1 MKQKRKLR
9 KPFIAAIIIGFGL
22 LASLI
27 GTAAVNFVS
36 ESKKV
41 DAVQFIV
48 DGQVWF
54 TYDNK
59 TVLTSMLDTYKQS
72 FIRNIDS
79 NATILGVD
87 FVQTIEMVDVRV
99 EKEELISIYAAE
111 KKIRE
116 IEVPATIYEV
126 VKGDNLWDIAIAN
139 KMPLS
144 QIIKYNPDLN
154 PEKIWPGDE
163 ILFVPE
169 NPMLDVMVRLE
180 NKTFEPVEYRTE
192 YVQDPTLLT
201 SQRIILKPGKE
212 GVKRVTYDITML
224 NGYENEVIIDQE
236 TELIAPVSAK
246 VKVGT
251 KRTLTRISNSNFGV
265 TSGRL
270 SSNFGYRTH
279 PISGKRTFHAGI
291 DIAAS
296 TGTAVYAYS
305 EGTVSA
311 AGFNNTYGKYVI
323 INHGGGLQTLYLHLS
338 SINVDTGDKVATGKR
353 IGNVGNTGYSTGS
366 HLHFEVRV
374 NGVAK
379 SPWNYI

>member
-1 MKQKRKLR
+1 
-9 KPFIAAIIIGFGL
+9 
-22 LASLI
+22 
-27 GTAAVNFVS
+27 
-36 ESKKV
+36 
-41 DAVQFIV
+41 
-48 DGQVWF
+48 
-54 TYDNK
+54 
-59 TVLTSMLDTYKQS
+59 
-72 FIRNIDS
+72 
-79 NATILGVD
+79 
-87 FVQTIEMVDVRV
+87 
-99 EKEELISIYAAE
+99 
-111 KKIRE
+111 
-116 IEVPATIYEV
+116 V

-139 KMPLS
+139 QMPLS

-192 YVQDPTLLT
+192 YVKDPTLLAT
-201 SQRIILKPGKE
+201 QRIILKPGKE

-323 INHGGGLQTLYLHLS
+323 INHGGGLQTVYLHLS
-338 SINVDTGDKVATGKR
+338 SINVDVGDKVATGKR